1 MSQETVSDNSP
12 GDASSSGNEAH
23 RVLLVADETFRG
35 SDLAEEL
42 RSHLGERELVQVFVI
57 APAMARNPV
66 DQELGNIDETIGP
79 TGERLQAVIAELRKI
94 GIEATGEIGDL
105 DPLVAVG
112 DGVREFN
119 PDEIVVVRHVD
130 GEPDQGEKGLGDR
143 LGTEFHQPV
152 TQLLVGHPDGDGS
165 IPEVREVEHS
175 PAHELTEE
183 EVIQE
188 TRNFPPL
195 NRRDVAGIVFGVV
208 GTIAIGI
215 LAVLISGDKGPSHED
230 GFGGKAAV
238 AILIA
243 IGAFLINVAH
253 VVGLLFFQSVNYT
266 GIWERFM
273 ARMSIVVTTVGL
285 VVLLILWLA

>member
-1 MSQETVSDNSP
+1 MSQETVSDKSP
-12 GDASSSGNEAH
+12 EDSAASGNEPH
-23 RVLLVADETFRG
+23 RVLLVADEKFRG

-66 DQELGNIDETIGP
+66 DQELGNLDETLGA
-79 TGERLQAVIAELRKI
+79 TGDRLESVIAELRGI
-94 GIEATGEIGDL
+94 GVEATGEIGDL

-112 DGVREFN
+112 DGVREFE

-143 LGTEFHQPV
+143 LSTEFHQPV
-152 TQLLVGHPDGDGS
+152 TQLLVGHPDGDGK
-165 IPEVREVEHS
+165 PPAVEDVERS
-175 PAHELTEE
+175 PAHDRTEE
-183 EVIQE
+183 EVIQD

-195 NRRDVAGIVFGVV
+195 NRRDVAGIIFGIL
-208 GTIAIGI
+208 GTIALGI
-215 LAVLISGDKGPSHED
+215 IALLISDGHGPSHEN
-230 GFGGKAAV
+230 FGGKAAV
-238 AILIA
+238 VLLIA

-266 GIWERFM
+266 GVWERFM
-273 ARMSIVVTTVGL
+273 ARLSIVGTSVGL
-285 VVLLILWLA
+285 VVALILWAS